1 MRKLEI
7 AAILFVLISMLGL
20 PAAVYAYEFVYLP
33 SQRPNVITVM
43 MRIPENGNISPR
55 VIRVKKGDLVQLR
68 ISSDDVAHGFR
79 IKEFDV
85 KVFPIKPGKFEM
97 VEFVA
102 EEAGTFDFIC
112 NIICSPR
119 HAEVK
124 GQLIVEE

>member
-7 AAILFVLISMLGL
+7 VAVMLVLMSLLGL

-33 SQRPNVITVM
+33 SQRPDVITMVM
-43 MRIPENGNISPR
+43 RTPEHGNLSPR
-55 VIRVKKGDLVQLR
+55 VIRVKKGDVVRLR
-68 ISSDDVAHGFR
+68 LTSEDVAHGFR

-102 EEAGTFDFIC
+102 EEAGTFDFFC

-119 HAEVK
+119 HAEVR